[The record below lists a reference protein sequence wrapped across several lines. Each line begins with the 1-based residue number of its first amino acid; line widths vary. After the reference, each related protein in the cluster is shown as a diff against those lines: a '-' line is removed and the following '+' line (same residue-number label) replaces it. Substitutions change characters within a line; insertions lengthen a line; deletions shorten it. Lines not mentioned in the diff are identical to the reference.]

1 MLIDSHVHLDD
12 RRYDNDRDRII
23 KALKDDG
30 IELVLNIGADLQTS
44 IASVSLAE
52 KYDNVYAVVG
62 VHPHSAKEVD
72 DSTLEILKSFAPR
85 DKVVAIGEI
94 GLDFHY
100 DNSPRDV
107 QRKWFKKQL
116 ELAKEVNLPV
126 VIHSREADQ
135 ETFDIIK
142 EAQDGNLRGVL
153 HCFSGSPEMA
163 HEYIKLGFYI
173 SLAGPVTFNNA
184 RVLKEVAKVLPLDKL
199 LIETDSPYL
208 TPTPNRGKRNEPAYV
223 RYVAAEI
230 AELREMSF
238 DDLVE
243 ATNRN
248 TKELFGIK

>member
-12 RRYDNDRDRII
+12 RRYDNDRNRII
-23 KALKDDG
+23 KGLKDDG
-30 IELVLNIGADLQTS
+30 IELVLNIGADLKSS

-52 KYDNVYAVVG
+52 EYENIYAVVG
-62 VHPHSAKEVD
+62 VHPHSAKD
-72 DSTLEILKSFAPR
+72 IDNSTLEILKTFAKR

-94 GLDFHY
+94 GLDFYY

-107 QRKWFKKQL
+107 QRKWFREQL
-116 ELAKEVNLPV
+116 DLAKEVGLPV
-126 VIHSREADQ
+126 VIHTREATE
-135 ETFDIIK
+135 ETFDILK
-142 EAQDGNLRGVL
+142 EAQDGKLRGVL
-153 HCFSGSPEMA
+153 HCYSGSPEMA
-163 HEYIKLGFYI
+163 LEYIKLGFYI

-184 RVLKEVAKVLPLDKL
+184 KVLKEVAKIVPLDKL

-230 AELREMSF
+230 AELKGISF
-238 DDLVE
+238 EELTV

-248 TKELFGIK
+248 AKKLFNIG

>member
-23 KALKDDG
+23 KGLKSDG

-72 DSTLEILKSFAPR
+72 DSTLEILKSFASR

-107 QRKWFKKQL
+107 QRKWFRKQL
-116 ELAKEVNLPV
+116 ELAKEVDLPV
-126 VIHSREADQ
+126 VIHSRDATQ

-142 EAQDGNLRGVL
+142 EAQDGKLRGVL
-153 HCFSGSPEMA
+153 HCYSDSVEIA
-163 HEYIKLGFYI
+163 LEYIKLGFYI
-173 SLAGPVTFNNA
+173 SLGGPVTFNNA
-184 RVLKEVAKVLPLDKL
+184 KVPKEVAKEVPLDKL

-223 RYVAAEI
+223 RFVAAEI

-238 DDLVE
+238 DDLVN
-243 ATNRN
+243 ATNKN
-248 TKELFGIK
+248 TKELFGIV

>member
-12 RRYDNDRDRII
+12 RRFDNDRDRII
-23 KALKDDG
+23 KGLKDDG

-72 DSTLEILKSFAPR
+72 DSTLEILKSFATR

-107 QRKWFKKQL
+107 QKKWFREQL
-116 ELAKEVNLPV
+116 ELAKEVDLPV
-126 VIHSREADQ
+126 VIHSRSATQD
-135 ETFDIIK
+135 TFNIIK
-142 EAQDGNLRGVL
+142 EAQDGKLRGVL
-153 HCFSGSPEMA
+153 HCYSDSLEMA
-163 HEYIKLGFYI
+163 MEYIKLGFYI

-184 RVLKEVAKVLPLDKL
+184 RVPKEVAKAVPLDRL

-230 AELREMSF
+230 AELRGMSF
-238 DDLVE
+238 DELIKV
-243 ATNRN
+243 TNKN

>member
-12 RRYDNDRDRII
+12 RRYNNDRDRII
-23 KALKDDG
+23 KGLKDDG
-30 IELVLNIGADLQTS
+30 IELVINIGADLQTS

-52 KYDNVYAVVG
+52 KHDNVYAVVG

-72 DSTLEILKSFAPR
+72 DSTLEILRSFASR
-85 DKVVAIGEI
+85 DKVLAIGEI

-142 EAQDGNLRGVL
+142 EAQDGSLRGVL
-153 HCFSGSPEMA
+153 HCYSGSVEMA
-163 HEYIKLGFYI
+163 MEYIKLGFYI

-184 RVLKEVAKVLPLDKL
+184 RVPKEVAKAVPLDKL

-230 AELREMSF
+230 AELRGISF
-238 DDLVE
+238 DDLIK

-248 TKELFGIK
+248 TKDLFQIK

>member
-12 RRYDNDRDRII
+12 RRYDKDRDRII
-23 KALKDDG
+23 KGLKDDG

-72 DSTLEILKSFAPR
+72 DSTLEILKSFASR

-107 QRKWFKKQL
+107 QRKWFRKQL
-116 ELAKEVNLPV
+116 ELAKEVDLPV
-126 VIHSREADQ
+126 VIHSRDATQ

-142 EAQDGNLRGVL
+142 EAQDGKLRGVL
-153 HCFSGSPEMA
+153 HCYSDSVEIA
-163 HEYIKLGFYI
+163 LEYIKLGFYI
-173 SLAGPVTFNNA
+173 SLGGPVTFNNA
-184 RVLKEVAKVLPLDKL
+184 KVPKEVAKAVPLDKL

-223 RYVAAEI
+223 RFVAAEI
-230 AELREMSF
+230 AELREISF
-238 DDLVE
+238 DDLVK
-243 ATNRN
+243 ATNKN
-248 TKELFGIK
+248 TKELFGIV